1 MAIIKTSSKCKRFKN
16 FKAEYSADDSIAYE
30 GLADATIL
38 KDNDETVIR
47 AG

>member
-16 FKAEYSADDSIAYE
+16 FKAKYPTDDSIAYE
-30 GLADATIL
+30 GLADAIIL
-38 KDNDETVIR
+38 KNNDETVIR